1 MANDLEPLP
10 LPIDETG
17 ILTLT
22 LIKNYFL
29 SNPSNQSQ

>member
-1 MANDLEPLP
+1 MANDLKPLP

-22 LIKNYFL
+22 LTKDFYFL
-29 SNPSNQSQ
+29 HK